1 MVILFKFA
9 LMNPK
14 LSLAIG
20 ILCISFSPIFVKL
33 AGVPPVPATF
43 YRILIAWLFLMPYV
57 VAKGKLK
64 IGRKALLIAIAGGVV
79 FGVDLAIW
87 NISLMTISA
96 TISTLLGNLAPVWVG
111 LFSYLLFRKKAG
123 SLFWK
128 GTFLAV
134 AGMVVLVGFRDVLA
148 LKFSNGVL
156 LAILSSVLYA
166 VYILMTAGILQK
178 TDTLTF
184 MFYNMLGAC
193 VCMLVVCLFEHD
205 QMSGYAPSGWIYLV
219 AMGLLCQLTGWI
231 TINNALRDLESTKVS
246 IALLSQTVFA
256 GLLAMFLLGERL
268 GLNEIIGSAIVL
280 AGIALTFLRPKQS
293 NKTVN

>member
-1 MVILFKFA
+1 
-9 LMNPK
+9 MNPK

-43 YRILIAWLFLMPYV
+43 YRIIIGWLCLVPYV

-64 IGRKALLIAIAGGVV
+64 IGPKALWIAIAGGVV

-111 LFSYLLFRKKAG
+111 LLSYLLFRKRAG

-128 GTFLAV
+128 GTLLAV

-148 LKFSNGVL
+148 FKFSNGVL
-156 LAILSSVLYA
+156 LALLSSVLYA

-184 MFYNMLGAC
+184 MFYNMLGAS
-193 VCMLVVCLFEHD
+193 VCMLVVCLLEHD
-205 QMSGYAPSGWIYLV
+205 QMSGYSTSGWLYLV

-231 TINNALRDLESTKVS
+231 TINNALRHLESTKVS

-256 GLLAMFLLGERL
+256 GILAMILLGERL

-280 AGIALTFLRPKQS
+280 AGIALTFLRPGK
-293 NKTVN
+293 NKPHTVAA

>member
-1 MVILFKFA
+1 L
-9 LMNPK
+9 
-14 LSLAIG
+14 
-20 ILCISFSPIFVKL
+20 
-33 AGVPPVPATF
+33 PATF
-43 YRILIAWLFLMPYV
+43 YRILIAWLCLLPYAI
-57 VAKGKLK
+57 AKGKLK
-64 IGRKALLIAIAGGVV
+64 IGRNKLLIAIAGGVV

-87 NISLMTISA
+87 NVSLMTISA

-123 SLFWK
+123 ALFWM
-128 GTFLAV
+128 GTILAV

-193 VCMLVVCLFEHD
+193 ACMLVACLFNND
-205 QMSGYAPSGWIYLV
+205 QMSGYPSSGWLYLV
-219 AMGLLCQLTGWI
+219 AMGLICQLTGWI
-231 TINNALRDLESTKVS
+231 TINNALRYLESTKVS

-256 GLLAMFLLGERL
+256 GILATILLNERL
-268 GLNEIIGSAIVL
+268 GLHEIIGSVIVL
-280 AGIALTFLRPKQS
+280 TGIAITFLKL
-293 NKTVN
+293 NKISV

>member
-1 MVILFKFA
+1 MIKFA

-14 LSLAIG
+14 VSLAIG

-43 YRILIAWLFLMPYV
+43 YRIVIAWLCLLPYV
-57 VAKGKLK
+57 IAKGKLE
-64 IGRKALLIAIAGGVV
+64 IGRNELWIAIAGGVV

-111 LFSYLLFRKKAG
+111 LLSYLLFRKKAG

-134 AGMVVLVGFRDVLA
+134 AGMVVLVGFRDVFA

-178 TDTLTF
+178 VDTLTF
-184 MFYNMLGAC
+184 MFYNMLGASA
-193 VCMLVVCLFEHD
+193 CMLIVCLFEHD
-205 QMSGYAPSGWIYLV
+205 HMSGYSTSGWLYLI
-219 AMGLLCQLTGWI
+219 AMGILCQLTGWI
-231 TINNALRDLESTKVS
+231 TINNALRYLESTKVS

-256 GLLAMFLLGERL
+256 CLLAMLLLGERL
-268 GLNEIIGSAIVL
+268 SVNEIIGSVIVL
-280 AGIALTFLRPKQS
+280 AGIALTFLRPRQS
-293 NKTVN
+293 KKAVN